1 MTEPSTPEPST
12 PVPSAP
18 APFTSTPT
26 TPEPST
32 STPAPSAGDRWRQ
45 SLVLVTILATIAM
58 NALANI
64 LPLMGRA
71 TGDISAAYPVPFTP
85 SGYVFSIWGAIYLGL
100 LAFGVWQAL
109 PGQAHDP
116 RLRAA
121 APWVVLSGAFN
132 VAWLVTWHAERVA
145 LSTLPIVG
153 LLLSLTVIYETLRR
167 GPAGGAGMRLAARLP
182 FSLYLGWLTVA
193 TVANVAIAGWALGWR
208 GAPFGAPF
216 GAEVWAL
223 VMIAVATLVG
233 LRVLQVRGDV
243 AFALVL
249 VWAFVGIA
257 VRAGVPSLLSGGA
270 LLFAALVLGGA
281 VGRVV
286 RTGGAGR

>member
-1 MTEPSTPEPST
+1 MTVPSTPEATAPTPEPSTPEPST
-12 PVPSAP
+12 P
-18 APFTSTPT
+18 T
-26 TPEPST
+26 
-32 STPAPSAGDRWRQ
+32 PSAGDRWRQ

-71 TGDISAAYPVPFTP
+71 TGDISDAYPVPFTP
-85 SGYVFSIWGAIYLGL
+85 SGYVFSIWGVIYLGL
-100 LAFGVWQAL
+100 IVFGIWQAR

-121 APWVVLSGAFN
+121 APWIVLSGAFN
-132 VAWLVTWHAERVA
+132 VAWLVAWHAERVV

-153 LLLSLTVIYETLRR
+153 LLVSLIVIYETLGR
-167 GPAGGAGMRLAARLP
+167 GPAGLGMRFGARLP

-193 TVANVAIAGWALGWR
+193 TVANVAVAGWALGWR
-208 GAPFGAPF
+208 GAPF

-223 VMIAVATLVG
+223 VMIAVASLIG
-233 LRVLQVRGDV
+233 LRMLQVRRDV

-257 VRAGVPSLLSGGA
+257 VSAGVPSLLAGGA

-286 RTGGAGR
+286 RAGGDAR

>member
-1 MTEPSTPEPST
+1 MTVPPDPETSATARSTNGPSTNEPFSTEPT
-12 PVPSAP
+12 A
-18 APFTSTPT
+18 
-26 TPEPST
+26 
-32 STPAPSAGDRWRQ
+32 PAPSAGDRWRQ

-58 NALANI
+58 NALAVI
-64 LPLMGRA
+64 LPLMGR
-71 TGDISAAYPVPFTP
+71 TPGDISDAYPVPFTP
-85 SGYVFSIWGAIYLGL
+85 AGYVFSIWSAIYLGL
-100 LAFGVWQAL
+100 IVFGVWQAR

-132 VAWLVTWHAERVA
+132 VAWLVTWHAERVV

-153 LLLSLTVIYETLRR
+153 LLASLIVIYETLRR
-167 GPAGGAGMRLAARLP
+167 GPAGAGIRFAARLP
-182 FSLYLGWLTVA
+182 FGLYLGWLTVA
-193 TVANVAIAGWALGWR
+193 TVANVAVAGWSLGWR
-208 GAPFGAPF
+208 GAPFGAE
-216 GAEVWAL
+216 AWAL
-223 VMIAVATLVG
+223 VMIAGATVIG

-257 VRAGVPSLLSGGA
+257 VRAGFPSVLAGGA

-281 VGRVV
+281 VGRVA
-286 RTGGAGR
+286 RIGGGRR

>member
-1 MTEPSTPEPST
+1 MTVPSTPEPT
-12 PVPSAP
+12 EP
-18 APFTSTPT
+18 TPT
-26 TPEPST
+26 SEPTPPT
-32 STPAPSAGDRWRQ
+32 PSAGDRWRQ

-64 LPLMGRA
+64 LPLMGRSTA
-71 TGDISAAYPVPFTP
+71 DISDAYPVPFTP
-85 SGYVFSIWGAIYLGL
+85 SGYVFSIWGVIYLGL
-100 LAFGVWQAL
+100 IVFGVWQAR
-109 PGQAHDP
+109 PRQAHDP

-121 APWVVLSGAFN
+121 APWIVLSGAFN
-132 VAWLVTWHAERVA
+132 VAWLVAWHGDRVV

-153 LLLSLTVIYETLRR
+153 LLGSLIVTYETLGR
-167 GPAGGAGMRLAARLP
+167 GPAGLGMRLGARLP

-193 TVANVAIAGWALGWR
+193 TVANVAVAGWALGWR
-208 GAPFGAPF
+208 GAPFGAE
-216 GAEVWAL
+216 AWAL
-223 VMIAVATLVG
+223 VMIAVASLIG
-233 LRVLQVRGDV
+233 LRVLQVRRDV

-257 VRAGVPSLLSGGA
+257 VSAGVPSLLASGA

-286 RTGGAGR
+286 RSGDAR